1 MSDPREM
8 LAILVPGAVN
18 LDGTGGRSDAR
29 QQLAAALARVRP
41 PWAGDLLLAL
51 YTDDLG
57 ALKRVNFEL
66 MQELAGMVW
75 PEKHPPG
82 TLRRVAAAVL
92 SEYTDPPPCLS
103 CNGTAHAWSLVE
115 GAVASVDCPACNGRG
130 RRRLTPEELAVTV
143 DHWDTWAPRY
153 ARLHRLLR
161 AHERAALLAVRE
173 AMA

>member
-18 LDGTGGRSDAR
+18 LDGTGGNSDVR

-51 YTDDLG
+51 YADDAG

-82 TLRRVAAAVL
+82 TLRTVTAAVL
-92 SEYTDPPPCLS
+92 AEYVDPPLCLS

-130 RRRLTPEELAVTV
+130 RRRLTGDELAQTL
-143 DHWDTWAPRY
+143 DRWDLWAPRY
-153 ARLHRLLR
+153 ASLHRMLR
-161 AHERAALLAVRE
+161 FHERAALAAVRD
-173 AMA
+173 AMS